1 MLGVK
6 KKNKTQI
13 VKTFFGEQWK
23 EEELIGEG
31 SYGKVYKAKKEE
43 FGIATYSAIKQIEI
57 PQDKA
62 EIQTLKTEGMTQ
74 SNITTYYEKTV
85 KKWVEEIKF
94 MSIFKDSENIVNIED
109 YEIVKKKNEIGW
121 IINIRMELLK
131 NLDAYVLENNI
142 TDKEMLKMA
151 IDIATA
157 LEDCEA
163 NKVIHRDIKPDN
175 IFVNKKG
182 VYKLGDFG
190 IAKHIEKTVS
200 NMSKKGTENYMAPE
214 LYKNEK
220 GNKTV
225 DVYSLGIML
234 YRYFNYNRLPFLP
247 DYPEEITLEA
257 REEAL
262 YKRISGEKL
271 KAPQNAT
278 REIAEIILKAC
289 SYYPKDRYSSATELK
304 EDLEKVY
311 NGIEKPRV
319 LFDYNDKKMQKIFTE
334 NSKADT
340 HDGTLSIM
348 TGTNETAKDIPKEL
362 NTQAQD
368 MQAEHVATQENLHEA
383 EQEKYKASQNN
394 INEGNSNIQENRN
407 TEQSKSTIEK
417 TEKNTETQNITN
429 AENANSIVVKENKVE
444 AEKDAKKKKVKEKEK
459 AQKSENK
466 IKSEASIKIKRHK
479 KLIIIPIILILLAI
493 IIVFAVI
500 KLRPQEP
507 EIIQYNMISVV
518 GMESELATEELKKIN
533 CEVEYEYVETENE
546 EEIGKVLEQSIP
558 ENELV
563 NEGTVVTLK
572 VAVSVTK
579 VKVIDVT
586 GKTKEE
592 AQKELEE
599 LGLLVTFTEQNN
611 EEVEKDKIISQM
623 PEEGEEVNVGT
634 IIELL
639 VSLGNEVVENEE
651 QNNKETNNSGNN
663 SNNNTNNNLTNN
675 QNNNSNNSNDNS
687 TQSPSKPQNE
697 PSSSTSEESTSSN
710 PWSNWVETLPSGI
723 TSSNYNI
730 ETKTQYSTRTRSIY
744 TTTVYYSFEQAK
756 PPQTKYYIW
765 LEGTMTTKKPTE
777 SDTLRIMCSLK
788 TYSSGYT
795 YYHVGSKY
803 SDGSV
808 SGVGP
813 GTSADNSASFE
824 AHTVKSNKYLG
835 EKIGGIFTDD
845 EIECPICGETTWWY
859 LDYPAGTTVYLYQ
872 TRNKETE
879 YTYYV
884 WSSWTDYTD
893 EVATPSSTLQVRTK
907 TLYRYQS
914 K

>member
-57 PQDKA
+57 PQGKA

-407 TEQSKSTIEK
+407 TEQSNSTIEK

-444 AEKDAKKKKVKEKEK
+444 AEKDAKKKKVKAKEK
-459 AQKSENK
+459 VPKSENK
-466 IKSEASIKIKRHK
+466 IKSEATVKLKRHK
-479 KLIIIPIILILLAI
+479 KLIIIPIIIILLAI
-493 IIVFAVI
+493 IIAFVAI

-507 EIIQYNMISVV
+507 EIVQYSMISVV

-623 PEEGEEVNVGT
+623 PEEGEEVNVGAT
-634 IIELL
+634 VELL
-639 VSLGNEVVENEE
+639 ISIGPEEKEEENQEE
-651 QNNKETNNSGNN
+651 QQVQNNSKPSSSKNN
-663 SNNNTNNNLTNN
+663 SSNNNS
-675 QNNNSNNSNDNS
+675 SN
-687 TQSPSKPQNE
+687 
-697 PSSSTSEESTSSN
+697 SSTS
-710 PWSNWVETLPSGI
+710 
-723 TSSNYNI
+723 
-730 ETKTQYSTRTRSIY
+730 
-744 TTTVYYSFEQAK
+744 
-756 PPQTKYYIW
+756 
-765 LEGTMTTKKPTE
+765 KPTQTTE
-777 SDTLRIMCSLK
+777 KEETVEKEPVKEEPQEPEI
-788 TYSSGYT
+788 
-795 YYHVGSKY
+795 VNPE
-803 SDGSV
+803 SV
-808 SGVGP
+808 SITTDINKFYATGA
-813 GTSADNSASFE
+813 TINAQA
-824 AHTVKSNKYLG
+824 TVSPSNASNK
-835 EKIGGIFTDD
+835 
-845 EIECPICGETTWWY
+845 EI
-859 LDYPAGTTVYLYQ
+859 
-872 TRNKETE
+872 
-879 YTYYV
+879 V
-884 WSSWTDYTD
+884 WSSSNSSRATVTQSGVIKVIGTGEVTITATIKGTNIKTSKTFYGCIAGITGDVTKDGAINSIDAAIIYDIIGYGDFTADNIRRGDINGDGTIDKTDADLIIDIY
-893 EVATPSSTLQVRTK
+893 
-907 TLYRYQS
+907 LYGIEE
-914 K
+914 

>member
-43 FGIATYSAIKQIEI
+43 YGISSYSAIKQIEI
-57 PQDKA
+57 PQSKA
-62 EIQTLKTEGMTQ
+62 EIQTLKTEGMTHQ
-74 SNITTYYEKTV
+74 DIISYYENSV
-85 KKWVEEIKF
+85 QKWVDEIKF

-109 YEIVKKKNEIGW
+109 YEIIKKKNEIGW
-121 IINIRMELLK
+121 IVNIRMELLK
-131 NLDAYVLENNI
+131 NVDNYVLENNI

-157 LEDCEA
+157 LQDCEA
-163 NKVIHRDIKPDN
+163 NNIIHRDVKPDN

-182 VYKLGDFG
+182 IYKLGDFG

-225 DVYSLGIML
+225 DIYSLGIML

-247 DYPEEITLEA
+247 DYPEKITLEA

-262 YKRISGEKL
+262 YKRISGEKM

-289 SYYPKDRYSSATELK
+289 NYYPKDRYSSATELK

-407 TEQSKSTIEK
+407 TEQGSGTLEK
-417 TEKNTETQNITN
+417 AEKNAETQSIANK
-429 AENANSIVVKENKVE
+429 ENDNSIAVKENKVE
-444 AEKDAKKKKVKEKEK
+444 AEKDAKKKKVKAKEK
-459 AQKSENK
+459 APKSENK
-466 IKSEASIKIKRHK
+466 IKSETTVKLKRHK
-479 KLIIIPIILILLAI
+479 KLIIIPIIIILLAI
-493 IIVFAVI
+493 IIAFVAI

-507 EIIQYNMISVV
+507 EIVQYSMISVV
-518 GMESELATEELKKIN
+518 GMESEIATEELQKIN

-572 VAVSVTK
+572 VAVSVEK
-579 VKVIDVT
+579 VEVINVI

-599 LGLLVTFTEQNN
+599 LGLLVTFTEKNN
-611 EEVEKDKIISQM
+611 EEVEKDIVISQM
-623 PEEGEEVNVGT
+623 PEEGEEVNAGATV
-634 IIELL
+634 ELL
-639 VSLGNEVVENEE
+639 VSIGTEEEEEE
-651 QNNKETNNSGNN
+651 QVQSDSKPSS
-663 SNNNTNNNLTNN
+663 SNNNSSNLST
-675 QNNNSNNSNDNS
+675 S
-687 TQSPSKPQNE
+687 TQKPVEEKPQE
-697 PSSSTSEESTSSN
+697 PETIKPTSIGLTRFTKFVERGGTFAFSASVTPANATYSKIIWENSDSNVGIINQKGEFTALGSGSTT
-710 PWSNWVETLPSGI
+710 I
-723 TSSNYNI
+723 TAKIEGTNI
-730 ETKTQYSTRTRSIY
+730 DTMWGV
-744 TTTVYYSFEQAK
+744 TVYIKGDINADGKINRADVDELRRLYLINAD
-756 PPQTKYYIW
+756 
-765 LEGTMTTKKPTE
+765 LTE
-777 SDTLRIMCSLK
+777 ELVLRGDIDGNGAVNMIDASLIYQLDGYERTQQEINDLIEIMER
-788 TYSSGYT
+788 
-795 YYHVGSKY
+795 HN
-803 SDGSV
+803 D
-808 SGVGP
+808 
-813 GTSADNSASFE
+813 F
-824 AHTVKSNKYLG
+824 
-835 EKIGGIFTDD
+835 IF
-845 EIECPICGETTWWY
+845 
-859 LDYPAGTTVYLYQ
+859 
-872 TRNKETE
+872 
-879 YTYYV
+879 
-884 WSSWTDYTD
+884 
-893 EVATPSSTLQVRTK
+893 
-907 TLYRYQS
+907 
-914 K
+914 

>member
-6 KKNKTQI
+6 KKNKTQTI
-13 VKTFFGEQWK
+13 KTFFGEQWK

-57 PQDKA
+57 PQNKT
-62 EIQTLKTEGMTQ
+62 EVQTLKTEGMTQ

-289 SYYPKDRYSSATELK
+289 NYYPKDRYSSATELK

-407 TEQSKSTIEK
+407 TEQGSGTLEK
-417 TEKNTETQNITN
+417 AEKNAETQSIANK
-429 AENANSIVVKENKVE
+429 ENDNSIAVKENKVE
-444 AEKDAKKKKVKEKEK
+444 AEKDAKKKKVKAKEK
-459 AQKSENK
+459 APKSENK
-466 IKSEASIKIKRHK
+466 IKSETTVKLKRHK
-479 KLIIIPIILILLAI
+479 KLIIIPIIIILLAI
-493 IIVFAVI
+493 IIAFVAI

-507 EIIQYNMISVV
+507 EIVQYSMISVV
-518 GMESELATEELKKIN
+518 GMESEIATEELQKIN

-572 VAVSVTK
+572 VAVSVEK
-579 VKVIDVT
+579 VEVISVI
-586 GKTKEE
+586 GKTREE

-599 LGLLVTFTEQNN
+599 IGLLVTFTEQNN
-611 EEVEKDKIISQM
+611 EEVEKDVVISQM
-623 PEEGEEVNVGT
+623 PEAGEEVNTGATV
-634 IIELL
+634 ELL
-639 VSLGNEVVENEE
+639 ISIGPEEKEEENQEE
-651 QNNKETNNSGNN
+651 QQVQNNSKPSSSKNNSSNNNSSNSSTSKPTQTPEKEETVEKEPVKEEPQEPEIVNPESISIITDVNMFYATGATINAQATVSPSNANNKEIVWASSNS
-663 SNNNTNNNLTNN
+663 SRATV
-675 QNNNSNNSNDNS
+675 
-687 TQSPSKPQNE
+687 TQSGVIKVIGTGEVTITATIKGTNIK
-697 PSSSTSEESTSSN
+697 TS
-710 PWSNWVETLPSGI
+710 
-723 TSSNYNI
+723 
-730 ETKTQYSTRTRSIY
+730 RTFYGCIKGV
-744 TTTVYYSFEQAK
+744 TGDINK
-756 PPQTKYYIW
+756 
-765 LEGTMTTKKPTE
+765 
-777 SDTLRIMCSLK
+777 
-788 TYSSGYT
+788 
-795 YYHVGSKY
+795 
-803 SDGSV
+803 DGAVNANDSAV
-808 SGVGP
+808 VWDIIRYGDF
-813 GTSADNSASFE
+813 TADNLRRGDINGDGTIDETDVDLILYIYSR
-824 AHTVKSNKYLG
+824 
-835 EKIGGIFTDD
+835 GIVT
-845 EIECPICGETTWWY
+845 
-859 LDYPAGTTVYLYQ
+859 
-872 TRNKETE
+872 
-879 YTYYV
+879 
-884 WSSWTDYTD
+884 
-893 EVATPSSTLQVRTK
+893 
-907 TLYRYQS
+907 
-914 K
+914 